1 MRRPLRAL
9 VVLAVL
15 TASLA
20 APGLAQAARVAVGLE
35 RGADAAAVAAAVER
49 RTGTHA
55 ESLAPLPALVVNV
68 PDGVSLSGIRGVR
81 YVERL
86 VSRHMALTPS
96 DPLVSRQWY
105 LTQSRFYEPWLT
117 LPALD
122 RVTVAVIDSGIDAS
136 HPELTN
142 RILDAKSF
150 VGGRARVDPLGH
162 GTFVAGILA
171 AEIDNGI
178 GIAGLAPTADLL
190 VAKVVTSS
198 RSIPVEA
205 EARAIRWAAD
215 NGARVIN
222 MSLGA
227 VRDPLDPNR
236 DSFSRLEADAVA
248 YAVSKGAVVV
258 AAVGNAD
265 AAPTKPW
272 RFASYPAALP
282 HVLGVSAVTQAGAV
296 PKFSNRDPIYNDVA
310 APGDEILSTFP
321 RPLTARF
328 PACSEQGYSSCGPDE
343 YREAQGTS
351 FATPQV
357 SAAAAVLLA
366 VRPGLRAEQ
375 VVSILERS
383 AVDLDAEGGCIP
395 CAAGR
400 DELSGWGRLD
410 VAAALAALSDPLP
423 PRDRYEPNDD
433 AGRRAQGLAGRN
445 RLVRATV
452 DFWDDQDDVYSIRLR
467 AKQRVYVGLTGVE
480 SGADLSLALWYPG
493 TRSIEGVA
501 GVRRRAKVSARAGPR
516 EYFSFRAP
524 VAGSYFVQVRMSDV
538 GLTPY
543 RLRIVKG
550 RAAAT

>member
-1 MRRPLRAL
+1 MTALRRSL
-9 VVLAVL
+9 VLAV
-15 TASLA
+15 ALA
-20 APGLAQAARVAVGLE
+20 AWLAVPGPAQAARVAVGLE
-35 RGADAAAVAAAVER
+35 RAADAAAVAAAVER
-49 RTGTHA
+49 RTGTRP
-55 ESLAPLPALVVNV
+55 ESLAPLPALVANV

-81 YVERL
+81 YVEVL
-86 VSRHMALTPS
+86 VSRHLSLTPS
-96 DPLVSRQWY
+96 DPLVGRQWY
-105 LTQSRFYEPWLT
+105 LAQSRFYESWLT
-117 LPALD
+117 LPSLD

-136 HPELTN
+136 HPELSGK
-142 RILDAKSF
+142 ILDAKSF
-150 VGGRARVDPLGH
+150 VGGRARTDPLGH

-190 VAKVVTSS
+190 VAKVVTAS
-198 RSIPVEA
+198 RAIPVEA
-205 EARAIRWAAD
+205 EAKAIRWAAD

-248 YAVSKGAVVV
+248 YAISKGAVVV

-265 AAPTKPW
+265 QAPTKPW

-282 HVLGVSAVTQAGAV
+282 HVLGVSAITQAGAV
-296 PKFSNRDPIYNDVA
+296 PKFSNRDRIYNDLA

-375 VVSILERS
+375 VTAILERS
-383 AVDLDAEGGCIP
+383 AVDLDVETGCVP
-395 CAAGR
+395 CASGR

-410 VAAALAALSDPLP
+410 VAAALASLSDPLP

-433 AGRRAQGLAGRN
+433 SGRRAQGLAGRN

-467 AKQRVYVGLTGVE
+467 AGQRVYVGLTGVE
-480 SGADLSLALWYPG
+480 AGADLSLALWLPR
-493 TRSIEGVA
+493 TRSVEGVSS
-501 GVRRRAKVSARAGPR
+501 VRLRAKVSARAGPR
-516 EYFSFRAP
+516 EYFSFRASA
-524 VAGSYFVQVRMSDV
+524 AGSYYVQVRMSDAGV
-538 GLTPY
+538 TPY

-550 RAAAT
+550 RPTT